1 MQGYLQPAINAL
13 RHPASIANRLGNT
26 NPNNVLSQVRGM
38 SSAQWLSAGVVA
50 AEVLGFFSIGEI
62 IGRFKL
68 VGYREKEAH
77 H

>member
-1 MQGYLQPAINAL
+1 MQTYMQSALSTLRQPSAL
-13 RHPASIANRLGNT
+13 ISRLGNT
-26 NPNNVLSQVRGM
+26 NPNNVLSQVRSM
-38 SSAQWLSAGVVA
+38 SSAQWMSAGVVA
-50 AEVLGFFSIGEI
+50 AEVLGFFSVGEI

>member
-1 MQGYLQPAINAL
+1 MQTYMQSALSAL
-13 RHPASIANRLGNT
+13 RQPSTLASRLGNT

-38 SSAQWLSAGVVA
+38 SSAQWMSAGVVA
-50 AEVLGFFSIGEI
+50 AEVLGFFSVGEI
-62 IGRFKL
+62 IGRFKV